1 MHYIVCGAEF
11 GLEKIGKNAIII
23 RALYGD
29 KSAESD
35 YWRHIR
41 KAIDEVGFKSCKA
54 DPNVWMRP
62 ATKMDGTR
70 YWAYVLVLYV
80 DDLLVIMEDPEDFVR
95 DEIGR
100 CFIIKEKFIGKPDK
114 YLGKKL
120 SKVTLENGTKT

>member
-70 YWAYVLVLYV
+70 Y
-80 DDLLVIMEDPEDFVR
+80 
-95 DEIGR
+95 
-100 CFIIKEKFIGKPDK
+100 
-114 YLGKKL
+114 
-120 SKVTLENGTKT
+120 